1 MCSIAEY
8 FCELYKQRVNIL
20 GNTTHHKPNNLSII
34 KLLYFICN
42 SYKAE
47 KVKWK
52 EKRNTCNR
60 LPKDVFFTVQNN
72 QLYKI
77 VRYLYSFRA
86 IFVLFLVK
94 LGNKSEVSLSDP
106 FCQFLDKFT
115 RISINVLASSQI
127 SFILSLFRIL
137 NGNED
142 EKLLFSSMGHC
153 LEGNERRKRRT
164 SRSILLF
171 RSTKELTMFFRYFY
185 WRRGRREVKSRRA
198 RLPFALAPSRWIH
211 RWLLC
216 LFREFP

>member
-1 MCSIAEY
+1 M
-8 FCELYKQRVNIL
+8 
-20 GNTTHHKPNNLSII
+20 
-34 KLLYFICN
+34 
-42 SYKAE
+42 
-47 KVKWK
+47 KWK

-60 LPKDVFFTVQNN
+60 LLKDVFFTVQNN

-137 NGNED
+137 NED
-142 EKLLFSSMGHC
+142 EKLLFSCRLLYGSLPREEWKKKTRNIKVNIIVPQYQGAHHVLQVFL
-153 LEGNERRKRRT
+153 LEAG
-164 SRSILLF
+164 
-171 RSTKELTMFFRYFY
+171 
-185 WRRGRREVKSRRA
+185 EVGG
-198 RLPFALAPSRWIH
+198 
-211 RWLLC
+211 
-216 LFREFP
+216 

>member
-20 GNTTHHKPNNLSII
+20 GNTTHHKPNNLFII

-60 LPKDVFFTVQNN
+60 LLKDVFFTVQNN

-127 SFILSLFRIL
+127 SFILFLFRIL

-142 EKLLFSSMGHC
+142 EKLLFSCRLLYGSLPRGERTKKTKNIKVNIIVPRYQGAHHVLQVFL
-153 LEGNERRKRRT
+153 LEAG
-164 SRSILLF
+164 
-171 RSTKELTMFFRYFY
+171 
-185 WRRGRREVKSRRA
+185 EVGG
-198 RLPFALAPSRWIH
+198 
-211 RWLLC
+211 
-216 LFREFP
+216 

>member
-1 MCSIAEY
+1 M
-8 FCELYKQRVNIL
+8 
-20 GNTTHHKPNNLSII
+20 
-34 KLLYFICN
+34 
-42 SYKAE
+42 
-47 KVKWK
+47 
-52 EKRNTCNR
+52 
-60 LPKDVFFTVQNN
+60 
-72 QLYKI
+72 
-77 VRYLYSFRA
+77 
-86 IFVLFLVK
+86 K

-127 SFILSLFRIL
+127 SFILFLFRIL

-142 EKLLFSSMGHC
+142 EKLLFSCRLLYGSLPRG
-153 LEGNERRKRRT
+153 ERTKKT
-164 SRSILLF
+164 KNIKVNIIV

-185 WRRGRREVKSRRA
+185 WRQGRWEVKSRRA